1 MLCRSSWIWEQ
12 QTSFD
17 ELYCP
22 YLRNLKNF
30 PEKFFPVSL
39 EEREDQ
45 CIILLQGKHFIGH
58 ESILSSKSHKFEAA
72 IRFAKMSSSNED
84 NDSTARTE
92 LDLEISPSTL
102 RLLICHIYHGS
113 IVMGLSVDRKV
124 CCEQLIDLYTVAEEY
139 LCPSLKLECE
149 MRLVSKNPYQ
159 CFCWHCCSN
168 VKSPETSGVKGK
180 IPTGSTSPWLC
191 HYRVPTCH
199 PHPVLLIPDNL
210 LVVLSFLQE
219 RSSQYDDSYQIVMKG
234 PEYCIIACEPLM
246 ALKSIVLKLALLNFN
261 SVLKSDDYI
270 AFCHNMIDCYED
282 LKKELYQNMEER
294 EKCLYFGENDPIG
307 TLLLQ
312 TCLEEIAGVPPEL
325 YTARNTSK
333 KRSEWMTACLETLD
347 KDVD

>member
-1 MLCRSSWIWEQ
+1 MYEHITLKSTEKYEQYPYERSFDHAWSSVLCRSSWIWEE

-72 IRFAKMSSSNED
+72 IRFAKMSSINED

-124 CCEQLIDLYTVAEEY
+124 CCEQLIDLYTVKEQEY
-139 LCPSLKLECE
+139 A
-149 MRLVSKNPYQ
+149 KNVR
-159 CFCWHCCSN
+159 FLAGGDD
-168 VKSPETSGVKGK
+168 VGDSGY
-180 IPTGSTSPWLC
+180 ST
-191 HYRVPTCH
+191 
-199 PHPVLLIPDNL
+199 
-210 LVVLSFLQE
+210 
-219 RSSQYDDSYQIVMKG
+219 
-234 PEYCIIACEPLM
+234 
-246 ALKSIVLKLALLNFN
+246 
-261 SVLKSDDYI
+261 
-270 AFCHNMIDCYED
+270 
-282 LKKELYQNMEER
+282 EER
-294 EKCLYFGENDPIG
+294 LLRIATFRIWWLIG
-307 TLLLQ
+307 S
-312 TCLEEIAGVPPEL
+312 CVCV
-325 YTARNTSK
+325 S
-333 KRSEWMTACLETLD
+333 RSHDIST
-347 KDVD
+347 